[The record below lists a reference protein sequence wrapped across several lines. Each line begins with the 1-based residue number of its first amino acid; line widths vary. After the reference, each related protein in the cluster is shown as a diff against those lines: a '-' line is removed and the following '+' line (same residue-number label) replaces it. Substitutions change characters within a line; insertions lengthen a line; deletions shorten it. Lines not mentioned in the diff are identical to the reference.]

1 MTPDQIVSRFNV
13 SRESSAA
20 LRIYVELL
28 IKWQKRINLIG
39 PSTVGDIWQ
48 RHIADALEISQIIP
62 SDAKTIVDLGSGA
75 GIPGLVFSI
84 AFGEDR
90 DFFMHLVE
98 SNGKK
103 AAFLREAIRLTGA
116 KAKVHHKRVEE
127 VAADCGTIGIDA
139 VLARAV
145 APLGELLNM
154 AEPFIE
160 SGATGYFHKGQDV
173 DTELTAA
180 TKCWIINAT
189 KHIVGADSVSCILE
203 IKEISRVARL

>member
-1 MTPDQIVSRFNV
+1 MAEAHQPDWTLNGRGY
-13 SRESSAA
+13 
-20 LRIYVELL
+20 L
-28 IKWQKRINLIG
+28 
-39 PSTVGDIWQ
+39 
-48 RHIADALEISQIIP
+48 
-62 SDAKTIVDLGSGA
+62 AKTTLPTGSRSQRLSQANAKTMVDLGSGA
-75 GIPGLVFSI
+75 GIPGLIFSI
-84 AFGEDR
+84 AFGEER

-127 VAADCGTIGIDA
+127 VAADSAAIGADA

-145 APLGELLNM
+145 APLEDLLKL

-160 SGATGYFHKGQDV
+160 SGALGYFHKGQDV

-180 TKCWIINAT
+180 TKCWNINAIR
-189 KHIVGADSVSCILE
+189 HMVGADSISCILE
-203 IKEISRVARL
+203 IREISRVTRL